1 MLWIAPPLMCLA
13 VLLLVVSIR
22 NVVRLVKDAKVLSVP
37 LVEQQ
42 AVNFREAGKV
52 VLCMEGP
59 QFTTRFARLSYELST
74 DDGAPVEG
82 RTAWFRARTS
92 GVSWVRMELRSYEIP
107 QPGRYVLRVQGLGEP
122 QERDANHR
130 LVFMRP
136 HLYPSVGYIVGII
149 LSFAVFVAS
158 LVFFCQRVLKKT
170 RKPSQSEARRR
181 NPGLQILPANTF
193 GFGILPPGVRWPT
206 C

>member
-1 MLWIAPPLMCLA
+1 MLWIAPPLMCVA
-13 VLLLVVSIR
+13 VLLLGFCIR
-22 NVVRLVKDAKVLSVP
+22 NIIRLVREAKVLSVP
-37 LVEQQ
+37 LVEKQ
-42 AVNFREAGKV
+42 NIDFREAGKV
-52 VLCMEGP
+52 VLCLEGP

-107 QPGRYVLRVQGLGEP
+107 QPGRYVLRVQGLGAP

-136 HLYPSVGYIVGII
+136 HLYPSIGYIIGII

-158 LVFFCQRVLKKT
+158 LVFFCQRVLEKN
-170 RKPSQSEARRR
+170 QEA
-181 NPGLQILPANTF
+181 
-193 GFGILPPGVRWPT
+193 
-206 C
+206 